1 MFRLHVGPAM
11 LLEPAGPGLFTA
23 LDIGSRAVGA
33 RLSAAWLRAES
44 EQGLSSYSAELWIDF
59 RHRAELHP
67 VVGAGASFLRGG
79 VLGRSKSVGAGSL
92 RCALEYELPIEDADA
107 RLGLGALLL
116 VPAIG
121 SERTRPWT
129 MAVFTVGAGF

>member
-1 MFRLHVGPAM
+1 M

-23 LDIGSRAVGA
+23 LDIGRQAVGA
-33 RLSAAWLRAES
+33 RLSAACLRAES
-44 EQGLSSYSAELWIDF
+44 ERGLSSYSAELWIDL

-67 VVGAGASFLRGG
+67 VIGAGASFLRGG
-79 VLGRSKSVGAGSL
+79 ALGRSDSVGAGSL

-107 RLGLGALLL
+107 RLGLGVLLL

-129 MAVFTVGAGF
+129 IAALTVGAGF